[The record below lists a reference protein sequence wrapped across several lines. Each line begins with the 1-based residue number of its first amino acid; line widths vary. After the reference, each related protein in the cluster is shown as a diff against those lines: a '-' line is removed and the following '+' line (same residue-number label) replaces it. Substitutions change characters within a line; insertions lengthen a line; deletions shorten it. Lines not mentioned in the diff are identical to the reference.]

1 LQGYSGGDGVR
12 QQFTHKERDNETG
25 LDYFLARYY
34 SSTQG
39 RFTSVDPGNA
49 GANGNDPQSWNG
61 YAYARNNPTLYSD
74 PDGRTFKI
82 CYQGGDCHE
91 VTDEQ
96 FNQIKGDAT
105 KLGSVFKSGTI
116 YNEVDGQLVATGTY
130 QRTAFDDLSDQ
141 ANAVIFG
148 SNNGAGLVDRL
159 RPVQQVVETGFY
171 IDMAIISGGTTLGS
185 VGGMQLGLSTFGGGV
200 TRAML
205 QAAAADA
212 GPTVEVVTKLTQ
224 APQLGRGLSVA
235 TGEGATALANAAR
248 AGGRIFTARI
258 PKALIE
264 TLKRARLVEE
274 RVTQMG
280 GARAVELRFRPEAAE
295 FIVNFF
301 Y

>member
-1 LQGYSGGDGVR
+1 
-12 QQFTHKERDNETG
+12 
-25 LDYFLARYY
+25 
-34 SSTQG
+34 
-39 RFTSVDPGNA
+39 
-49 GANGNDPQSWNG
+49 
-61 YAYARNNPTLYSD
+61 
-74 PDGRTFKI
+74 
-82 CYQGGDCHE
+82 
-91 VTDEQ
+91 
-96 FNQIKGDAT
+96 
-105 KLGSVFKSGTI
+105 
-116 YNEVDGQLVATGTY
+116 
-130 QRTAFDDLSDQ
+130 
-141 ANAVIFG
+141 
-148 SNNGAGLVDRL
+148 
-159 RPVQQVVETGFY
+159 
-171 IDMAIISGGTTLGS
+171 MAIISGGTTLGS